1 MTNQNSQEE
10 KTHNFWNAII
20 IHGFFGVIE
29 YILMLITIFIY
40 VSNLAFLIVC
50 IGIITVLFIVLV
62 YTLLSKNPYYYIGC
76 IGLICSTIIPS
87 AIALIFFIGSTTWSN
102 EPIKIF
108 IISALAIEIV
118 YIFVLIREVS
128 QNKYLSYF
136 HDSYMMGYPIRV
148 MSSLRATFF
157 SVKSF
162 DNLAKGR
169 QLWQDKDPEE
179 VKKLKEEFE
188 KFKKKHKMRLL
199 IAIQSIGFLAL
210 NIAFFVSL
218 LL

>member
-1 MTNQNSQEE
+1 MTNQNSQVE
-10 KTHNFWNAII
+10 KIPNFWKAVI

-29 YILMLITIFIY
+29 YILILITIFIY
-40 VSNLAFLIVC
+40 VSNLAFLIIC
-50 IGIITVLFIVLV
+50 IGIISVLFMILV
-62 YTLLSKNPYYYIGC
+62 YALVSKNPYYHVGC

-87 AIALIFFIGSTTWSN
+87 TIALIFFIGSTTWSY

-118 YIFVLIREVS
+118 YIFVLIKEVS

-136 HDSYMMGYPIRV
+136 HDYYMMGYPIRV
-148 MSSLRATFF
+148 MSSLKATFF

-162 DNLAKGR
+162 DKLAKGR
-169 QLWQDKDPEE
+169 QYWQDQDPEE

-188 KFKKKHKMRLL
+188 AFKKKHKKRVL

-210 NIAFFVSL
+210 NITFFVSL